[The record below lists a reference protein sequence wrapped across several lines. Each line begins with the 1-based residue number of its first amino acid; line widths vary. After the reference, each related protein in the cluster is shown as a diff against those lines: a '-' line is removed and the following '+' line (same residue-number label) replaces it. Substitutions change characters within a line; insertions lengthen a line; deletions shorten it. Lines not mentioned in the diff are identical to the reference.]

1 LRAAFDAA
9 AHDGSDDDRDDD
21 NDDDRALPV
30 GFHSWPAGTAWPIA
44 KHLVHTL
51 ARHSDDVVVD
61 PFSGA
66 GTVGLA
72 ALTARRAFLGVDLN
86 PLAARVGFQRCRP
99 RSDADAAR
107 VEAVV
112 DAVTEASKE
121 RVRKKRPSRANVDD
135 AVRAAYLPHTVMELA
150 GLLEE
155 ITASDDDDARKLMA
169 VCFSAILTKVS
180 LKRGDTD
187 GSSDAK
193 TGANKK
199 VGRFLP
205 TELFQEKAH
214 ELLDAQRA
222 LFQRV
227 GLDVPRPRFVV
238 DDARNV
244 GAHLDAGRRA
254 DVIVTSPPYGGTY
267 DYAAHHAHRN
277 AWLGLDDSALRATE
291 IGARRRQRDAA
302 AFDDDVRG
310 VLAAVHDVLAADG
323 VAVVLIGDADLA
335 GLRVAADEH
344 LHSLAPA
351 VGLRVVA
358 SAAAP
363 RPDWHRDRTGMATR
377 EEHLVAL
384 VRRR

>member
-1 LRAAFDAA
+1 MRAAFDAA
-9 AHDGSDDDRDDD
+9 AVDAAGDRAGADDD
-21 NDDDRALPV
+21 LPV

-44 KHLVHTL
+44 KHMVHTL
-51 ARHSDDVVVD
+51 ARHSGDVVVD

-86 PLAARVGFQRCRP
+86 PLASRVGFQRCRP

-112 DAVTEASKE
+112 DAVTDASKE

-155 ITASDDDDARKLMA
+155 ITAVDDDDARKLMA

-187 GSSDAK
+187 GSSDAQS
-193 TGANKK
+193 GAKKK

-205 TELFQEKAH
+205 SELFQEKAH

-222 LFQRV
+222 LFRRV

-277 AWLGLDDSALRATE
+277 AWLGLDDSALRQSE

-302 AFDDDVRG
+302 AFDDEVRG
-310 VLAAVHDVLAADG
+310 VLAAVRDVLAADG
-323 VAVVLIGDADLA
+323 VAVLLLGDADLA
-335 GLRVAADEH
+335 GLRIAADEH
-344 LHSLAPA
+344 IHQIAPGA
-351 VGLRVVA
+351 GLRVVA
-358 SAAAP
+358 TAAAP
-363 RPDWHRDRTGMATR
+363 RPDWHRDRSGVATR
-377 EEHLVAL
+377 EEHLIAL
-384 VRRR
+384 TARR